1 MVVVRFIWYRRNK
14 NRLKEPCIPPGKIF
28 EAAQT
33 LLLEFQ
39 AKPSWQPPSAPPTGV
54 KWKAPSPDF
63 YKVNYDGTI
72 FGELSEVGIGV
83 VVRNE
88 NGEVMASLAEQITIL
103 ASVQVLE
110 ALATRRATIFSM
122 ELGPHRV
129 FIEGDLEIYLKPYQ
143 ESVRIVLVSSK
154 TVSLFRVFFS
164 NLFLLSYQAA
174 GQLCG
179 HALAKRARKSSPLL
193 VWMEFVPPDISYLV
207 FVDVTLSSFLN
218 EIG

>member
-1 MVVVRFIWYRRNK
+1 MVVAWFIWYRRNK

-39 AKPSWQPPSAPPTGV
+39 ATPSRQPPSAPPTGV

-63 YKVNYDGTI
+63 YKVNYDGTM
-72 FGELSEVGIGV
+72 FGESSEVGIGV

-88 NGEVMASLAEQITIL
+88 NGEVMASLAEQITIP

-122 ELGPHRV
+122 ELGLHRV
-129 FIEGDLEIYLKPYQ
+129 IIEGDSEIVFKALSRECSNCSCIIKDCK
-143 ESVRIVLVSSK
+143 SISG
-154 TVSLFRVFFS
+154 FFS

-193 VWMEFVPPDISYLV
+193 VWMESVPPDISYLV
-207 FVDVTLSSFLN
+207 FVDVTPQFFL
-218 EIG
+218 